1 MQGRR
6 VIVVGGGVIGASCAY
21 YLTKAGWSVTILERG
36 LFGKGCSH
44 GNCGLI
50 TPSHVLPL
58 AGPGAIR
65 QAFTALLKRDSAFT
79 IKPRLDVA
87 LWSWL
92 FRFVRRCN
100 VRDMLSAGQAIKAL
114 LHSSR
119 SLYDQLMAEE
129 PFDCEWDT
137 RGLLFVLQTAAG
149 MEHFAHTD
157 QLLGERFNMPATRYD
172 GDRVRELEPALKP
185 GLAGGWHYPADAQL
199 RPDKLMASWR
209 HVLQALG
216 VVVREH
222 VEVKAFV
229 RERRHALRVVTAQE
243 ELAADAFVIAAGAL
257 TPWLN
262 RALGCKIP
270 IQPGKGYSITMR
282 RPAICPVLPLIFEEH
297 RVAVTPHR
305 SAYRLGSTMEFAG
318 YDTTLNRRRLKLLT
332 EGARHYLQEPYAEPV
347 QEEWYGWRPM
357 TPDSVPI
364 IDRSPIMEN
373 VMIAAGHNMLGV
385 SMAPATG
392 KLVTELL
399 GGATPHLDA
408 SRYSLRRFGG

>member
-1 MQGRR
+1 MVTRR

-21 YLTKAGWSVTILERG
+21 YLAKTGWSVTILERG
-36 LFGKGCSH
+36 AFGKGCSH

-58 AGPGAIR
+58 AGPGAAR
-65 QAFTALLKRDSAFT
+65 QALSALFKRDSAFT
-79 IKPRLDVA
+79 IKPRLDLA

-92 FRFVRRCN
+92 FRFARRCN
-100 VRDMLSAGQAIKAL
+100 ARDMLDAGQAIKAL

-119 SLYDQLMAEE
+119 TLYDQLMAEE

-157 QLLGERFNMPATRYD
+157 RLLSDRFNLPATRYD
-172 GDRVRELEPALKP
+172 GDAVRELEPALKP

-209 HVLQALG
+209 RVLEALG

-222 VEVKAFV
+222 VEAQGFV
-229 RERRHALRVVTAQE
+229 RERRQATGVAADNET
-243 ELAADAFVIAAGAL
+243 LAADAFVVAAGAL

-262 RALGCKIP
+262 RELGCNIP

-282 RPAICPVLPLIFEEH
+282 RPALCPVLPLIFEEH

-305 SAYRLGSTMEFAG
+305 TSYRLGSTMEFAG
-318 YDTTLNRRRLKLLT
+318 YDATLNRRRLALLT
-332 EGARHYLQEPYAEPV
+332 EGAGHYLQEPYAEPV
-347 QEEWYGWRPM
+347 EEEWCGWRPM

-364 IDRSPIMEN
+364 VDRSPIMEN
-373 VMIAAGHNMLGV
+373 VLIAAGHNMLGV

-392 KLVTELL
+392 KLVAELL
-399 GGATPHLDA
+399 GGMTPHVDA
-408 SRYSLRRFGG
+408 GRYLLRRFG